1 MVLLMNT
8 LLPVISQ
15 LTPAIRSRI
24 YDCLTSMVGGGGT
37 VPWRQINNVFNSSA
51 KQLIVLSD
59 GEAWPSDLYA
69 RNTSWHNY
77 YGVYFQTSEWGRRY
91 GYLPGVYNDY
101 NRSTTF

>member
-1 MVLLMNT
+1 M
-8 LLPVISQ
+8 
-15 LTPAIRSRI
+15 
-24 YDCLTSMVGGGGT
+24 
-37 VPWRQINNVFNSSA
+37 RQINNVFNSSA

-91 GYLPGVYNDY
+91 GYLPGVIMIIIVAHGVPGL
-101 NRSTTF
+101 S